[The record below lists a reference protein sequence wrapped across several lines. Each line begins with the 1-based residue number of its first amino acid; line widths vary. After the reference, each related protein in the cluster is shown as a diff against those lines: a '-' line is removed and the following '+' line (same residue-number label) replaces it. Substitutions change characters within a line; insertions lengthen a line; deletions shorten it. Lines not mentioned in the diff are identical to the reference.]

1 MLKLYCGLGDI
12 LGKMSPKRRGNFNIQ
27 KKTLKTGEMLKLSR
41 FLGLLGPLGSIDPEN
56 KDNFDNFN
64 VSPVLSVFFRMLKF
78 YCGLGDIFP
87 KKCRRN
93 SGETLTFEKKR
104 VKQGKC

>member
-1 MLKLYCGLGDI
+1 MLKFYCGLGDI
-12 LGKMSPKRRGNFNIQ
+12 LGKMLPKQRGNFNIR

-78 YCGLGDIFP
+78 YCGLGDILGKMSP
-87 KKCRRN
+87 KQRGNFNIR
-93 SGETLTFEKKR
+93 KKNA
-104 VKQGKC
+104 